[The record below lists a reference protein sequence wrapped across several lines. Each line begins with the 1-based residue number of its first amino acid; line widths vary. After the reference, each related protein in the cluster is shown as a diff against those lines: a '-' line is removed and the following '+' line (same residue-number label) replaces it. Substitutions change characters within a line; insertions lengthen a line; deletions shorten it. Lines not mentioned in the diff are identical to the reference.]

1 MKPPSTEWE
10 GTVHAE
16 TGLLG
21 LTTKHVHFAGSR
33 KRFRVRYDRIV
44 ASGPY
49 EDGSG
54 TMRDA
59 QTAQL
64 QSLVTGDG

>member
-1 MKPPSTEWE
+1 MATE
-10 GTVHAE
+10 TDPF
-16 TGLLG
+16 
-21 LTTKHVHFAGSR
+21 HFARSR
-33 KRFRVRYDRIV
+33 KRPRVRYDRIV

-59 QTAQL
+59 QTAQP